1 MNKGITG
8 SSSPDESIE
17 FFTQSEWGEVHWDD
31 KYWEDHELYDNFI
44 IFYAYLFA
52 HLSLPRP
59 SRAQLEMAKFVAD
72 RKHNHRIVQAMRGLS
87 KSLTSQAYV
96 VWRLLNDPNE
106 KILVMSAGATRAT
119 NFTQFVL
126 KLLHTL
132 PVCAGMAPRFNKE
145 RTSSQAFDVAGADPS
160 DSPSLYAV
168 GVGNQIT
175 GFRATI
181 CIFDD
186 IETSQNAGSAV
197 MRDKI
202 DHYASEAHNLL
213 MTGRDETIT
222 LCTPHSMDSI
232 YVDWINAKGFKPLII
247 PAQYPEDTSVYGG
260 NLAPYLMER
269 LKADPS
275 LVGANTDERFT
286 LDILANK
293 QLKIG
298 KSQYKLQ
305 YMLDVTASDELKH
318 PLKLADLIVMDIDEE
333 DAPIKITPSSMRENL
348 VMMKHNGFNTDRLYS
363 PAFVSDERADYNY
376 RVMAIDPSG
385 RGKDETGLAIGYTL
399 GGRIF
404 LKKVTGLK
412 GGYDYDTLSTVAN
425 MCRDHKIDYLVI
437 ESNFGDGAFAKMLEP
452 ILAKLSP
459 DTAIEEV
466 RAVGKKEVRII
477 RTLEPLFNQRKIV
490 IDKKVLDDDLK
501 CDIVNSL
508 TYQITRITEESG
520 CLRHDDRIDA
530 LEILVSFIITQENF
544 DEEAIMSCI
553 EEDRLREELAEFH
566 RDFFLDYD
574 DGLNYGANF

>member
-1 MNKGITG
+1 MSKYNKQFYIDRLEKEG
-8 SSSPDESIE
+8 
-17 FFTQSEWGEVHWDD
+17 WGEIRWED
-31 KYWEDHELYDNFI
+31 KYYDDEDLYDSFVC
-44 IFYAYLFA
+44 FVHYAFA
-52 HLSLPRP
+52 WLGLPAP
-59 SRAQLEMAKFVAD
+59 SRAQIELAD
-72 RKHNHRIVQAMRGLS
+72 FISDQKNKHRMLQCLRGLS
-87 KSLTSQAYV
+87 KSLNAQLYT
-96 VWRLLNDPNE
+96 VWRLLNDPDE
-106 KILVMSAGATRAT
+106 HILVMSATGDRAK
-119 NFTQFVL
+119 NFTQFVQ
-126 KLLHTL
+126 KLLHLL
-132 PVCAGMAPRFNKE
+132 PVCNGMQPRHNKE
-145 RTSSQAFDVAGADPS
+145 RTSAQSFDIAGATPS
-160 DSPSLYAV
+160 DSPSVYAV
-168 GVGNQIT
+168 GIENQIT
-175 GFRATI
+175 GMRATLVI
-181 CIFDD
+181 YDD

-260 NLAPYLMER
+260 NLAPYLMDR

-318 PLKLADLIVMDIDEE
+318 PLKLADLIVMDIDED

-459 DTAIEEV
+459 NTAIEEV

-530 LEILVSFIITQENF
+530 LEILVSFIIMQENF
-544 DEEAIMSCI
+544 DEEAIMSRI

>member
-1 MNKGITG
+1 MVSKYNKQFYIDRLEKEG
-8 SSSPDESIE
+8 
-17 FFTQSEWGEVHWDD
+17 WGEVRWED
-31 KYWEDHELYDNFI
+31 KYYNDEDLYDSFVC
-44 IFYAYLFA
+44 FVHYAFA
-52 HLSLPRP
+52 WLGLPAP
-59 SRAQLEMAKFVAD
+59 SRAQIELAD
-72 RKHNHRIVQAMRGLS
+72 FISDQKNKHRMLQCLRGLS
-87 KSLTSQAYV
+87 KSLNAQLYT
-96 VWRLLNDPNE
+96 VWRLLNDPDE
-106 KILVMSAGATRAT
+106 HILVMSATGDRAK
-119 NFTQFVL
+119 NFTQFVQ
-126 KLLHTL
+126 KLLHLL
-132 PVCAGMAPRFNKE
+132 PVCNGMQPRHNKE
-145 RTSSQAFDVAGADPS
+145 RTSAQSFDIAGATPS
-160 DSPSLYAV
+160 DSPSVYAV
-168 GVGNQIT
+168 GIENQIT
-175 GFRATI
+175 GMRATLVI
-181 CIFDD
+181 YDD

-260 NLAPYLMER
+260 YLAPYLMDR

-459 DTAIEEV
+459 NTAIEEV

-544 DEEAIMSCI
+544 DEEAIMSRI

-566 RDFFLDYD
+566 RDFFLNYD

>member
-1 MNKGITG
+1 MVSKYNKQFYIDRLEKEG
-8 SSSPDESIE
+8 
-17 FFTQSEWGEVHWDD
+17 WGEIRWED
-31 KYWEDHELYDNFI
+31 KYYDDEDLYDSFVC
-44 IFYAYLFA
+44 FVHYAFA
-52 HLSLPRP
+52 WLGLPAP
-59 SRAQLEMAKFVAD
+59 SRAQIELAD
-72 RKHNHRIVQAMRGLS
+72 FISDQKNKHRMLQCLRGLS
-87 KSLTSQAYV
+87 KSLNAQLYT
-96 VWRLLNDPNE
+96 VWRLLNDPDE
-106 KILVMSAGATRAT
+106 HILVMSATGDRAK
-119 NFTQFVL
+119 NFTQFVQ
-126 KLLHTL
+126 KLLHLL
-132 PVCAGMAPRFNKE
+132 PVCNGMQPRHNKE
-145 RTSSQAFDVAGADPS
+145 RTSAQSFDIAGATPS
-160 DSPSLYAV
+160 DSPSVYAV
-168 GVGNQIT
+168 GIENQIT
-175 GFRATI
+175 GMRATLVI
-181 CIFDD
+181 YDD

-260 NLAPYLMER
+260 NLAPYLMDR

-318 PLKLADLIVMDIDEE
+318 PLKLADLIVMDIDED

-459 DTAIEEV
+459 NTAIEEV

-530 LEILVSFIITQENF
+530 LEILVSFIIMQENF
-544 DEEAIMSCI
+544 DEEAIMSRI

>member
-1 MNKGITG
+1 MASKFNKQFYIDRLEKEG
-8 SSSPDESIE
+8 
-17 FFTQSEWGEVHWDD
+17 WGEVRWED
-31 KYWEDHELYDNFI
+31 KYYDDEDLYDSFVC
-44 IFYAYLFA
+44 FVHYAFA
-52 HLSLPRP
+52 WLGLPAP
-59 SRAQLEMAKFVAD
+59 SRAQIELAD
-72 RKHNHRIVQAMRGLS
+72 FISDQKNKHRMLQCLRGLS
-87 KSLTSQAYV
+87 KSLNAQLYT
-96 VWRLLNDPNE
+96 VWRLLNDPDE
-106 KILVMSAGATRAT
+106 HILVMSATGDRAK
-119 NFTQFVL
+119 NFTQFVQ
-126 KLLHTL
+126 KLLHLL
-132 PVCAGMAPRFNKE
+132 PVCNGMQPRHNKE
-145 RTSSQAFDVAGADPS
+145 RTSAQSFDIAGATPS
-160 DSPSLYAV
+160 DSPSVYAV
-168 GVGNQIT
+168 GIENQIT
-175 GFRATI
+175 GMRATLVI
-181 CIFDD
+181 YDD

-318 PLKLADLIVMDIDEE
+318 PLKLADLIVMDIDED

-404 LKKVTGLK
+404 LKKVTGLN
-412 GGYDYDTLSTVAN
+412 GGYDYDTLSTDAN

-544 DEEAIMSCI
+544 DEEAIMSRI

>member
-1 MNKGITG
+1 MSKYNKQFYIDRLEKEG
-8 SSSPDESIE
+8 
-17 FFTQSEWGEVHWDD
+17 WGDIRWED
-31 KYWEDHELYDNFI
+31 KYYDDEDLYDSFVC
-44 IFYAYLFA
+44 FVHYAFA
-52 HLSLPRP
+52 WLGLPAP
-59 SRAQLEMAKFVAD
+59 SRAQIELAD
-72 RKHNHRIVQAMRGLS
+72 FISDQKNKHRMLQCLRGLS
-87 KSLTSQAYV
+87 KSLNAQLYT
-96 VWRLLNDPNE
+96 VWRLLNDPDE
-106 KILVMSAGATRAT
+106 HILVMSATGDRAK
-119 NFTQFVL
+119 NFTQFVQ
-126 KLLHTL
+126 KLLHLL
-132 PVCAGMAPRFNKE
+132 PVCNGMQPRHNKE
-145 RTSSQAFDVAGADPS
+145 RTSTQSFDIAGATPS
-160 DSPSLYAV
+160 DSPSVYAV
-168 GVGNQIT
+168 GIENQIT
-175 GFRATI
+175 GMRATLVI
-181 CIFDD
+181 YDD

-269 LKADPS
+269 LKSDPS
-275 LVGANTDERFT
+275 LVGVNTDERFT

-318 PLKLADLIVMDIDEE
+318 PLKLADLIVMDIDED

-412 GGYDYDTLSTVAN
+412 GGYDYETLSTVAN

-452 ILAKLSP
+452 ILTKLSP
-459 DTAIEEV
+459 NTAIEEV

-508 TYQITRITEESG
+508 SYQITRITEESG

-530 LEILVSFIITQENF
+530 LEILVSFIISQENF
-544 DEEAIMSCI
+544 DEEAIMSRI

-566 RDFFLDYD
+566 RDFFLDYN
-574 DGLNYGANF
+574 DGLNYGLNF

>member
-1 MNKGITG
+1 MVSKYNKQFYIDRLEKEG
-8 SSSPDESIE
+8 
-17 FFTQSEWGEVHWDD
+17 WGEVRWED
-31 KYWEDHELYDNFI
+31 KYYDDDDLYDSFVC
-44 IFYAYLFA
+44 FVHYAFA
-52 HLSLPRP
+52 WLGLPAP
-59 SRAQLEMAKFVAD
+59 SRAQIELAD
-72 RKHNHRIVQAMRGLS
+72 FISDQKNKHRMLQCLRGLS
-87 KSLTSQAYV
+87 KSLNAQLYT
-96 VWRLLNDPNE
+96 VWRLLNDPDE
-106 KILVMSAGATRAT
+106 HILVMSATGDRAK
-119 NFTQFVL
+119 NFTQFVQ
-126 KLLHTL
+126 KLLHLL
-132 PVCAGMAPRFNKE
+132 PVCNGMQPRHNKE
-145 RTSSQAFDVAGADPS
+145 RTSAQSFDIAGATPS
-160 DSPSLYAV
+160 DSPSVYAV
-168 GVGNQIT
+168 GIGNQIT
-175 GFRATI
+175 GMRATLVI
-181 CIFDD
+181 YDD

-260 NLAPYLMER
+260 NLAPYLMDR

-459 DTAIEEV
+459 NTAIEEV

-544 DEEAIMSCI
+544 DEEAIMSRI

>member
-1 MNKGITG
+1 MASKYNKQFYIDRLEKEG
-8 SSSPDESIE
+8 
-17 FFTQSEWGEVHWDD
+17 WGEVRWED
-31 KYWEDHELYDNFI
+31 KYYDDEDLYDSFVC
-44 IFYAYLFA
+44 FVHYAFA
-52 HLSLPRP
+52 WLGLPAP
-59 SRAQLEMAKFVAD
+59 SRAQIELAD
-72 RKHNHRIVQAMRGLS
+72 FISDQKNKHRMLQCLRGLS
-87 KSLTSQAYV
+87 KSLNAQLYT
-96 VWRLLNDPNE
+96 VWRLLNDPDE
-106 KILVMSAGATRAT
+106 HILVMSATGDRAK
-119 NFTQFVL
+119 NFTQFVQ
-126 KLLHTL
+126 KLLHLL
-132 PVCAGMAPRFNKE
+132 PVCNGMQPRHNKE
-145 RTSSQAFDVAGADPS
+145 RTSAQSFDIAGATPS
-160 DSPSLYAV
+160 DSPSVYAV
-168 GVGNQIT
+168 GIENQIT
-175 GFRATI
+175 GMRATLVI
-181 CIFDD
+181 YDD

-260 NLAPYLMER
+260 NLAPYLMDR

-318 PLKLADLIVMDIDEE
+318 PLKLADLIVMDIDED

-412 GGYDYDTLSTVAN
+412 GGYDYDILSTVAN

-544 DEEAIMSCI
+544 DEEAIMSRI

>member
-1 MNKGITG
+1 MASKYNKQFYIDRLEKEG
-8 SSSPDESIE
+8 
-17 FFTQSEWGEVHWDD
+17 WGEVRWED
-31 KYWEDHELYDNFI
+31 KYYDDEDLYDSFVC
-44 IFYAYLFA
+44 FVHYAFA
-52 HLSLPRP
+52 WLGLPAP
-59 SRAQLEMAKFVAD
+59 SRAQIELAD
-72 RKHNHRIVQAMRGLS
+72 FISDQKNKHRMLQCLRGLS
-87 KSLTSQAYV
+87 KSLNAQLYT
-96 VWRLLNDPNE
+96 VWRLLNDPDE
-106 KILVMSAGATRAT
+106 HILVMSATGDRAK
-119 NFTQFVL
+119 NFTQFVQ
-126 KLLHTL
+126 KLLHLL
-132 PVCAGMAPRFNKE
+132 PVCNGMQPRHNKE
-145 RTSSQAFDVAGADPS
+145 RTSAQSFDIAGATPS
-160 DSPSLYAV
+160 DSPSVYAV
-168 GVGNQIT
+168 GIENQIT
-175 GFRATI
+175 GMRATLVI
-181 CIFDD
+181 YDD

-318 PLKLADLIVMDIDEE
+318 PLKLADLIVMDIDED

-412 GGYDYDTLSTVAN
+412 GGYDYDILSTVAN
-425 MCRDHKIDYLVI
+425 MCRDHRIDYLVI

-544 DEEAIMSCI
+544 DEEAIMSRI